1 MDSESKKFTRHEQEA
16 FFQKGKTKE
25 ALRDLAKSEKILIY
39 CGAGVTYDL
48 TNLGWDDLIKEVFKE
63 SYKGE
68 KREANEKEKPILTI
82 LNSVSLDVKYKAS
95 IVMAHLE
102 KKERENSG
110 NNGPRKEKDI
120 ITEKLQEILYKK
132 RGWGRGNLLS
142 NIVRLSMLFA
152 KIGREV
158 EIVTTNYDVYL
169 LQEFKS
175 FIERRKRQD
184 PKRKIS
190 GIKLK
195 NLCEDNTEKTHNYI
209 DETNGGGYIAVT
221 FLHGRVDFR
230 DEKINFP
237 SGSIVFSEY
246 SYAAT
251 RKASLNYL
259 VKQLEEKTLLCLG
272 SSLNDEPLIH
282 ALSAMKKKYGEE
294 KKHYALVTL
303 PLPLVAKKGDDQESS
318 GLHEALIS
326 RGENIGLI
334 ILDPACFRH
343 IAQFIEEL
351 INVTKM
357 QYACD
362 KQDIDDTT
370 LDNMIQEF
378 NFYEQLR
385 KWHSLWE
392 KIQTSETFD
401 ELNYQILA
409 NFLDLIKNKFKPLG
423 TGEILKLEAWVR
435 TDPDDYIP
443 DDADKEKVYPYR
455 GLSMVSNSIGPV
467 RKRECWRREPLQRY
481 SPIAAIRAFNDGKAS
496 LMGLTSNL
504 GFEERA
510 SRWNSFLCVPIFYQK
525 QYVDIE
531 VPLFIR
537 IPVGCI
543 VLAST
548 FHSSSTAEENKVFLR
563 RDNFNRKDFDEVI
576 KIMLAAGILIMTK
589 DNNDKEKEL
598 LISKYLSS

>member
-142 NIVRLSMLFA
+142 NIVGLSMLFA

-175 FIERRKRQD
+175 FIERLKRQD

-294 KKHYALVTL
+294 KKHHALVTL

-401 ELNYQILA
+401 ESNYQILA

-455 GLSMVSNSIGPV
+455 GLSMVSNSMGPIH
-467 RKRECWRREPLQRY
+467 KRECWRREPLQRY

-525 QYVDIE
+525 QYVDLE

-548 FHSSSTAEENKVFLR
+548 FHSSSTSEENKVFLR

-576 KIMLAAGILIMTK
+576 KIMRVAGILIMTK